1 MSIYKNL
8 LKTVCTVVA
17 ATFLLAGCDSGAMS
31 ARGFSFPIGDIDK
44 GEAVFLES
52 NCLSCHVLKGVDDP
66 TIVKEIENPIKL
78 GGGVNRAMTYAELLT
93 SIINPSHKLA
103 AGYERDKVLVEGKS
117 MMRNYNDTMT
127 VTELT
132 NLVTFLETKYALKPY
147 ERSQY
152 KLYYP

>member
-1 MSIYKNL
+1 MSVHNNL
-8 LKTVCTVVA
+8 LKTVFAVVA
-17 ATFLLAGCDSGAMS
+17 TTFVLAGCDSGAMS

-44 GEAVFLES
+44 GETVFLES

-66 TIVKEIENPIKL
+66 SIVKEMENPIKL
-78 GGGVNRAMTYAELLT
+78 GGGVNRTMTYAELLT
-93 SIINPSHKLA
+93 SVINPSHKLA
-103 AGYERDKVLVEGKS
+103 EGYERDQILTGGKS
-117 MMRNYNDTMT
+117 VMRNYNDTMT

-147 ERSQY
+147 ERSEY